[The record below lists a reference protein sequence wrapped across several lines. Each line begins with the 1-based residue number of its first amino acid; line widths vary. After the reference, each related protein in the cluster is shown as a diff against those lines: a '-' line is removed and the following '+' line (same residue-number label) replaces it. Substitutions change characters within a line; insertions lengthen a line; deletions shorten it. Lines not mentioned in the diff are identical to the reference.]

1 MTTETE
7 SETKTSKVN
16 LRDTLKA
23 LTSTGKVEITFV
35 KKDGTDRTMIC
46 TTKTSNIP
54 EEKQPVG
61 ESTLKENTDILRVY
75 DIENEGWR
83 SFRIDRVKSFT
94 ISN

>member
-1 MTTETE
+1 M
-7 SETKTSKVN
+7 KAKVN

-23 LTSTGKVEITFV
+23 LTSIGRAEITFV

-46 TTKTSNIP
+46 TTKTSSIP

-61 ESTLKENTDILRVY
+61 ESTLQENTDILRVY

-83 SFRIDRVKSFT
+83 SFRIDSVKSFT
-94 ISN
+94 IAK